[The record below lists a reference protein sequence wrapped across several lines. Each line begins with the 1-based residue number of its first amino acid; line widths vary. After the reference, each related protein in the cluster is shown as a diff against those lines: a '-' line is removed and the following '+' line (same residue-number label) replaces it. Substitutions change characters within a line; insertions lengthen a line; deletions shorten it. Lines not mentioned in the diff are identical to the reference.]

1 LGDWYGMRLSF
12 AVVAVIAAIPALAPT
27 VAFAHTSERAFVL
40 LLPTGYYLAGGALAV
55 AASFVI
61 LTFIS
66 AALVERIVTV
76 RARLMRITLPDE
88 IWTSL
93 LAFVVLL
100 ILVAAG
106 FAGSRD
112 PLANPLP
119 LTVWTLWWVGITLLH
134 ALLGNL
140 WRWFNPWIG
149 PFLLARRIGR
159 GRTEGMLSYPGWL
172 GHWPAIVAFLAF
184 AWFELVY
191 PAPDDPAILAKAV
204 IGYSLVTWAGMAL
217 FGARVW
223 LERAEAFSVFF
234 RFVARLAPLAVGDG
248 RLVLIFPGRNLTEG
262 GRLNFSGI
270 LFVLLAL
277 ATVSFDGLNRTFWW
291 LGHAGINPLEFPGRS
306 AVMALNTAGLVG
318 SWLALAGL
326 FFTSIW
332 LGCRLEGAGRKAIDV
347 AGRLA
352 LSILPISIGF
362 QFAHYLTIFLV
373 NGQYATIALTDP
385 FAQGWA
391 NAHERMHG
399 VTTSFLA
406 NADDVSVIWN
416 LQAAGIVLGH
426 ILAVVVAHAAVL
438 RLTKA
443 RRQVLRLQVPLA
455 VLMVAYTL
463 FGLWLLAAPTAG

>member
-1 LGDWYGMRLSF
+1 MRPLAMARLLIAALF
-12 AVVAVIAAIPALAPT
+12 VIAPAA
-27 VAFAHTSERAFVL
+27 AWAHTSERAFVL

-61 LTFIS
+61 LMFVSSI
-66 AALVERIVTV
+66 ALERTMT
-76 RARLMRITLPDE
+76 ARLVLMPLRLPGE
-88 IWTSL
+88 IGPSL
-93 LAFVVLL
+93 LACALLL

-106 FAGSRD
+106 FLGSRD

-119 LTVWTLWWVGITLLH
+119 LAVWTLWWVGVTLLH
-134 ALLGNL
+134 TVFGNL

-149 PFLLARRIGR
+149 PFLLVRGAGR
-159 GRTEGMLSYPGWL
+159 LFAYPAWL
-172 GHWPAIVAFLAF
+172 GHWPAIAAFFAF
-184 AWFELVY
+184 AWFELVH

-217 FGARVW
+217 FGARAW
-223 LERAEAFSVFF
+223 LDKAEAFSVFF
-234 RFVARLAPLAVGDG
+234 GFVARLAPVAMEDG
-248 RLVLIFPGRNLTEG
+248 RLVLTFPGRRLADSG
-262 GRLNFSGI
+262 GLDLSGT
-270 LFVLLAL
+270 LFLLLAL

-306 AVMALNTAGLVG
+306 AVIGLNSLGLIG

-326 FFTSIW
+326 FFAAIW
-332 LGCRLEGAGRKAIDV
+332 LGCRLEGGGRNYRDL

-373 NGQYATIALTDP
+373 NGQYAAIALTDP

-391 NAHERMHG
+391 DAHERMHG

-406 NADDVSVIWN
+406 NAADVSVIWN
-416 LQAAGIVLGH
+416 LQAAAIVLGH

-438 RLTKA
+438 RLTQE
-443 RRQVLRLQVPLA
+443 RRQVLMLQIPLA
-455 VLMVAYTL
+455 ALMVAYTL
-463 FGLWLLAAPTAG
+463 FGLWLLASPTAG

>member
-1 LGDWYGMRLSF
+1 MRSRFSARFLIG
-12 AVVAVIAAIPALAPT
+12 AILILTPGAAW
-27 VAFAHTSERAFVL
+27 AHTSERAFVL

-61 LTFIS
+61 LMLVPSTVVLR
-66 AALVERIVTV
+66 AAIARVGVT
-76 RARLMRITLPDE
+76 RLRLPGE
-88 IWTSL
+88 TWPSL
-93 LAFVVLL
+93 LAFALL
-100 ILVAAG
+100 VILTVAG
-106 FAGSRD
+106 FQGSRD

-119 LTVWTLWWVGITLLH
+119 LTIWTLWWVGVTLLH
-134 ALLGNL
+134 AVFGDL

-149 PFLLARRIGR
+149 PFLLAFRMGGRRGA
-159 GRTEGMLSYPGWL
+159 GGPFSYPAWL
-172 GHWPAIVAFLAF
+172 GHWPAIAAFFAF

-217 FGARVW
+217 FGARAW
-223 LERAEAFSVFF
+223 LEKAEAFSVFF
-234 RFVARLAPLAVGDG
+234 GFVARLAPFGVEDG
-248 RLVLIFPGRNLTEG
+248 RITLALPGR
-262 GRLNFSGI
+262 RLANGATLDFSGI

-306 AVMALNTAGLVG
+306 AVIGLNSAGLVW
-318 SWLALAGL
+318 SWLTLAGL
-326 FFTSIW
+326 YFAAIW
-332 LGCRLEGAGRKAIDV
+332 MGCRMEGAGRTRAEI

-373 NGQYATIALTDP
+373 NGQYAAIALTDP
-385 FAQGWA
+385 FALGWA
-391 NAHERMHG
+391 HAHDRMHG

-438 RLTKA
+438 HLVQE
-443 RRQVLRLQVPLA
+443 RRRALLLQLPLA

-463 FGLWLLAAPTAG
+463 FGLWLLATPTAG

>member
-1 LGDWYGMRLSF
+1 MRLPV
-12 AVVAVIAAIPALAPT
+12 AVVAVIAAILVLAPHG
-27 VAFAHTSERAFVL
+27 ASAHTSERAFVL
-40 LLPTGYYLAGGALAV
+40 LLPTGYYLIGGALAV

-61 LTFIS
+61 LAFVP
-66 AALVERIVTV
+66 AALVERIATA
-76 RARLMRITLPDE
+76 RARFVYVALPAE
-88 IWTSL
+88 TWPSL
-93 LAFVVLL
+93 LAFVVSL
-100 ILVAAG
+100 ILVVAG

-112 PLANPLP
+112 PLANPQP
-119 LTVWTLWWVGITLLH
+119 LTVWALWWVGVTLLH
-134 ALLGNL
+134 AVFGNL

-149 PFLLARRIGR
+149 PFRLACRVFSMRDGR
-159 GRTEGMLSYPGWL
+159 FSYPDRL
-172 GHWPAIVAFLAF
+172 GYWPAVLAFFAF
-184 AWFELVY
+184 AWFELVH

-217 FGARVW
+217 FGARAW

-234 RFVARLAPLAVGDG
+234 AFVARLAPFAVEDS
-248 RLVLIFPGRNLTEG
+248 RLVLSWPGRRLADG
-262 GRLNFSGI
+262 GQLNVSGI

-306 AVMALNTAGLVG
+306 AVIGLNSIGLIG

-326 FFTSIW
+326 FLAAIW
-332 LGCRLEGAGRKAIDV
+332 LGCRLKGAGPNAMDV

-373 NGQYATIALTDP
+373 NGQYAAIALTDP

-391 NAHERMHG
+391 NAHDRMHG

-406 NADDVSVIWN
+406 NADDVSVIWD

-438 RLTKA
+438 HLVRD
-443 RRQVLRLQVPLA
+443 RRQVLLLQIPLA
-455 VLMVAYTL
+455 ALMVAYTL
-463 FGLWLLAAPTAG
+463 FGLWLLATPTAG

>member
-1 LGDWYGMRLSF
+1 MRPLFAIRPLIGMIL
-12 AVVAVIAAIPALAPT
+12 AVVPLAAW
-27 VAFAHTSERAFVL
+27 AHTSERAFIL

-55 AASFVI
+55 AASFLI
-61 LTFIS
+61 LMFVP
-66 AALVERIVTV
+66 AAVAERVAMARIVLLRIRL
-76 RARLMRITLPDE
+76 RAETRP
-88 IWTSL
+88 SL
-93 LAFVVLL
+93 LSFALLAVL
-100 ILVAAG
+100 IVAG
-106 FAGSRD
+106 FTGSRD

-134 ALLGNL
+134 AVFGNL
-140 WRWFNPWIG
+140 WHWLNPWTG
-149 PFLLARRIGR
+149 PFQLTRRALEMRDGWLA
-159 GRTEGMLSYPGWL
+159 YPNWL
-172 GHWPAIVAFLAF
+172 GHWPAILTFLVF

-191 PAPDDPAILAKAV
+191 PAPDDPAVLARAV
-204 IGYSLVTWAGMAL
+204 IGYSLITWAGMAL
-217 FGARVW
+217 FGAAAW

-234 RFVARLAPLAVGDG
+234 AFVARLAPFAVEDSRPVLRWPGCRLADG
-248 RLVLIFPGRNLTEG
+248 EQLRPSAVF
-262 GRLNFSGI
+262 
-270 LFVLLAL
+270 FVLLAL

-326 FFTSIW
+326 FFASIW
-332 LGCRLEGAGRKAIDV
+332 LGCRLEGAGRNAIDV

-373 NGQYATIALTDP
+373 NGQYAAIALTDP

-438 RLTKA
+438 RLTKDH
-443 RRQVLRLQVPLA
+443 RQVLLLQVPLA

-463 FGLWLLAAPTAG
+463 FGLWLLATPTAG

>member
-1 LGDWYGMRLSF
+1 M
-12 AVVAVIAAIPALAPT
+12 
-27 VAFAHTSERAFVL
+27 AHTSERAFVL
-40 LLPTGYYLAGGALAV
+40 LLPTGYYLVGGALAV
-55 AASFVI
+55 AASFAI
-61 LTFIS
+61 LTLVPP
-66 AALVERIVTV
+66 APVERIVTA
-76 RARLMRITLPDE
+76 RARLVRIELPDE
-88 IWTSL
+88 APLSL
-93 LAFVVLL
+93 LAFVILV

-119 LTVWTLWWVGITLLH
+119 LTVWILWWVGVTLLH
-134 ALLGNL
+134 ALFGNL

-149 PFLLARRIGR
+149 PFEFARRTLKLRDGR
-159 GRTEGMLSYPGWL
+159 LLYPERL
-172 GHWPAIVAFLAF
+172 GYWPAIAAFLAF

-204 IGYSLVTWAGMAL
+204 IGYSLITWTGMAL
-217 FGARVW
+217 FGARAW

-234 RFVARLAPLAVGDG
+234 AFVARLAPLAVEERRLVVSWPGRRLIDG
-248 RLVLIFPGRNLTEG
+248 RLLSP
-262 GRLNFSGI
+262 SGI

-306 AVMALNTAGLVG
+306 AVMDLNSIGLLG
-318 SWLALAGL
+318 SWLVLAGL
-326 FFTSIW
+326 FLAAIW
-332 LGCRLEGAGRKAIDV
+332 LGCRLEGAGRNALDV

-373 NGQYATIALTDP
+373 NGQYASIALTDP
-385 FAQGWA
+385 FALGWA
-391 NAHERMHG
+391 NAHDRMHG

-406 NADDVSVIWN
+406 NAADVSVIWN

-438 RLTKA
+438 HLVRA
-443 RRQVLRLQVPLA
+443 RRQVLLLQIPLA
-455 VLMVAYTL
+455 SLMVAYTL
-463 FGLWLLAAPTAG
+463 FGLWLLATPTAG

>member
-1 LGDWYGMRLSF
+1 M
-12 AVVAVIAAIPALAPT
+12 I
-27 VAFAHTSERAFVL
+27 
-40 LLPTGYYLAGGALAV
+40 GGALAV

-61 LTFIS
+61 LMLVPS
-66 AALVERIVTV
+66 ALVERAAT
-76 RARLMRITLPDE
+76 ARIRLLRVQLPRE
-88 IWTSL
+88 IGASL
-93 LAFVVLL
+93 LAFAPLVV
-100 ILVAAG
+100 LVAAG

-119 LTVWTLWWVGITLLH
+119 LAVWTLWWVGVTLLH
-134 ALLGNL
+134 AVFGNL
-140 WRWFNPWIG
+140 WRWFNPWVG
-149 PFLLARRIGR
+149 PFRLALRICKK
-159 GRTEGMLSYPGWL
+159 TSEADLFPYPVWL
-172 GHWPAIVAFLAF
+172 GHWPAIATFFAF
-184 AWFELVY
+184 AWFELVH

-204 IGYSLVTWAGMAL
+204 IGYSLITWAGMAL

-223 LERAEAFSVFF
+223 LDRAEAFSVFF
-234 RFVARLAPLAVGDG
+234 GFVARLAPFAVEEG
-248 RLVLIFPGRNLTEG
+248 RLVLTLPGR
-262 GRLNFSGI
+262 RLADGEMLGLSGI

-277 ATVSFDGLNRTFWW
+277 ATVSFDGLNRTFRW

-306 AVMALNTAGLVG
+306 AVIGLNSAGLIG

-326 FFTSIW
+326 FFAAIR
-332 LGCRLEGAGRKAIDV
+332 LGCRLENAGRNSIDT

-362 QFAHYLTIFLV
+362 QFAHYLTVFLV

-385 FAQGWA
+385 FGLGWA

-438 RLTKA
+438 HLVRE
-443 RRQVLRLQVPLA
+443 RRQVLLLQLPLA

-463 FGLWLLAAPTAG
+463 FGLWLLATPTAG